1 MKNSKW
7 NSGKAEKLK
16 SGIAGFYSPV
26 TRYWLLVT
34 GYWLLV
40 TTATALTGD
49 PSPSFIFSGKQ

>member
-34 GYWLLV
+34 
-40 TTATALTGD
+40 TATALTGD